1 MFTLLNLSGVLFW
14 ANIPV
19 EKSHS
24 HQQCA
29 DLRIGAEIADYANY
43 TNTGVP
49 CGNKPKSVGRKVGAC
64 NPGPFQL
71 VPVVL

>member
-49 CGNKPKSVGRKVGAC
+49 CGNK
-64 NPGPFQL
+64 
-71 VPVVL
+71 